1 MMMGATTVAVPIFAE
16 SLKASPLIVGVIG
29 SAGGIVYSFLPFVA
43 GILCDRMRRKIFVV
57 AALALYGCS
66 CVIYSFA
73 EDAPMLVLA
82 KVIEWSSVAIFWP
95 AVEALLAD
103 SSESRLEETLKR
115 FNLSWGS
122 AMVIGPLVGGF
133 LITVWYIKA
142 PFIFSMFSSI
152 LFGALSVI
160 TLKETARKRG
170 TAISADAKPKKGREG
185 SYLLASGL
193 ASIFLFCSIDGIIL
207 TLFPAYASQLGI
219 SAFDIGLIVFAFG
232 AARVAAFS
240 QSNKAE
246 SKMGKTGMFL
256 LSSLIFGAA
265 SLLIAFSTTLPLFML
280 CCVLFGV
287 GSALAYAASIT
298 LILGRGEASRGRAA
312 GTFESLIGFGYFA
325 GPLIGGVVAE
335 HLITAPYLF
344 GFFLSIGVF
353 FAQLFLRRIS
363 SSDAKV

>member
-1 MMMGATTVAVPIFAE
+1 MMMGAVTIAVPIYAE
-16 SLKASPLIVGVIG
+16 SLESSPLVIGVIG
-29 SAGGIVYSFLPFVA
+29 SAGGLVYSFLPFIA
-43 GILCDRMRRKIFVV
+43 GTLCDRMRRKVFVF

-66 CVIYSFA
+66 CIMYSFA
-73 EDAPMLVLA
+73 EEASMLVFARIL
-82 KVIEWSSVAIFWP
+82 EWSSVAIFWP

-103 SSESRLEETLKR
+103 SSESKLEETIRK

-122 AMVIGPLVGGF
+122 AMVIGPVVGGF
-133 LITVWYIKA
+133 LITVWFIKA
-142 PFIFSMFSSI
+142 PFIFSVFSSI
-152 LFGALSVI
+152 LFAALSVI
-160 TLKETARKRG
+160 ILKEPLRKREPK
-170 TAISADAKPKKGREG
+170 ISVEVKLKKDKNINY
-185 SYLLASGL
+185 SLISGL
-193 ASIFLFCSIDGIIL
+193 ASIFLFSSVDGILL

-219 SAFDIGLIVFAFG
+219 SAFNIGLIMFAFG

-240 QSNKAE
+240 QSNKTE
-246 SKMGKTGMFL
+246 SKIGKTGMFL

-280 CCVLFGV
+280 CCVFFGV

-312 GTFESLIGFGYFA
+312 GTFESLMGFGYFA

-344 GFFLSIGVF
+344 GSFLSMTVF
-353 FAQLFLRRIS
+353 FIQLLLRKS
-363 SSDAKV
+363 SSANS

>member
-1 MMMGATTVAVPIFAE
+1 MMMGATTIAVPIFAE
-16 SLKASPLIVGVIG
+16 SLNASPLIVGVIG
-29 SAGGIVYSFLPFVA
+29 SAGGIIYSFLPFVA
-43 GILCDRMRRKIFVV
+43 GTLCDRMRRKVFVV

-66 CVIYSFA
+66 CVIYNLA
-73 EDAPMLVLA
+73 EDAPMLVFA

-142 PFIFSMFSSI
+142 PFIFSMFTSI

-160 TLKETARKRG
+160 LLKEP
-170 TAISADAKPKKGREG
+170 AIKHDPATSAEAKQKKAKEGR
-185 SYLLASGL
+185 YLLASGL

-207 TLFPAYASQLGI
+207 TIFPAYASQLGI
-219 SAFDIGLIVFAFG
+219 SAFNIGLIMFAFG
-232 AARVAAFS
+232 AARVVAFS

-246 SKMGKTGMFL
+246 LKIGKTGMFL

-265 SLLIAFSTTLPLFML
+265 SLLIAFSTTLLLFML

-298 LILGRGEASRGRAA
+298 LILARGEASRGRAA
-312 GTFESLIGFGYFA
+312 GTFESLIGIGYFA

-344 GFFLSIGVF
+344 GFFLSMAVF
-353 FAQLFLRRIS
+353 FVQLLLERIS
-363 SSDAKV
+363 SDS